1 MKGFLTPQEIP
12 AAVVNAGIKKCT
24 TSNSRVLWLAI
35 LAGMFIALGAFAS
48 AMVSHS
54 VNNTGIAKLASAAV
68 FPVGL
73 MLVVICGGE
82 LFTGNN
88 LISVAFLE
96 KKVTIK
102 SLLNNWTIVFI
113 GNFIGALLIV
123 CLISASGLLKTGG
136 GELGAYAIKT
146 AAGKVGLSFTEV
158 LARGILCNVLVA
170 IAVWT
175 AFAAQDIVGKIFACW
190 FPVMLF
196 VLSGYEHCVANMYFI
211 PIGIIAKYNSGLAA
225 ASNLSAEQLA
235 GLNWSG
241 LIGNLI
247 PATIGNIIGGALII
261 GGIYWYIYIKKEACA
276 KDDKLTSI
284 TNFSKIE
291 A

>member
-12 AAVVNAGIKKCT
+12 ASVVNAGIKKCT
-24 TSNSRVLWLAI
+24 TPNSRVFWLAV

-48 AMVSHS
+48 AMISHS
-54 VNNTGIAKLASAAV
+54 VENIGIAKFVGAAV

-73 MLVVICGGE
+73 MLVVISGGE

-96 KKVTIK
+96 KKVTLK
-102 SLLNNWTIVFI
+102 SLLNNWTIVFV
-113 GNFIGALLIV
+113 GNFFGSLLIV
-123 CLISASGLLKTGG
+123 WLIITSGLLKTGG
-136 GELGAYAIKT
+136 GELGAFAIKT
-146 AAGKVGLSFTEV
+146 AVGKVGLSFTEV
-158 LARGILCNVLVA
+158 LARGILCNILVA

-175 AFAAQDIVGKIFACW
+175 AFAAQDISGKVFACW

-211 PIGIIAKYNSGLAA
+211 PVGIIAKFDPSFRAV
-225 ASNLSAEQLA
+225 SNLSAEQLA

-241 LIGNLI
+241 LVGNLI
-247 PATIGNIIGGALII
+247 PATIGNIIGGALVI
-261 GGIYWYIYIKKEACA
+261 GGIYWYIYITKEACE
-276 KDDKLTSI
+276 KT
-284 TNFSKIE
+284 TN
-291 A
+291 